1 MRNPTFCITISN
13 NSIITNIYIIRDDI
27 SKIIEKFLNKQNWEN
42 ILIDEGYGDISI
54 YKAFVNKND
63 YNITAVIR
71 ICPDQDA
78 EFFMIKKGSNI
89 RGYTPIIITKKD
101 IEKTCNDNKISL
113 ENVICLAQE
122 EFHVAILQD
131 ANGSKLIEL
140 FDSPQIQFL

>member
-54 YKAFVNKND
+54 YKAFVNKNNYD
-63 YNITAVIR
+63 ISAVIR

-78 EFFMIKKGSNI
+78 EFFMIKKGIS
-89 RGYTPIIITKKD
+89 GHEYTPIIISKKD
-101 IEKTCNDNKISL
+101 IEKICNENKISL
-113 ENVICLAQE
+113 ERFICLVQE
-122 EFHVAILQD
+122 DFHIAILQD
-131 ANGSKLIEL
+131 ADGSKLIEYL
-140 FDSPQIQFL
+140 NSPQI